1 MTILESFQSRTQ
13 IKPLVMGKRHPEV
26 GVPVG
31 INSELR
37 DVEFLVPQPALDG
50 WADLPFV
57 EHEGLRMEDAP
68 VGEYMAIDTDR
79 RSLSVWIGACLPNA
93 LSGLQAHHVGGGQI
107 RATPGRGDRML
118 SHKSE
123 YRGTWL
129 KSKLASHIGLT
140 ISGTEQPHGRN
151 K

>member
-13 IKPLVMGKRHPEV
+13 IKPLAMGQRHPEV

-31 INSELR
+31 INGELR
-37 DVEFLVPQPALDG
+37 DVEFLVPQHALDG

-68 VGEYMAIDTDR
+68 SGEYMAIDADGR
-79 RSLSVWIGACLPNA
+79 GLWAWINACLPNS

-107 RATPGRGDRML
+107 RATPGRRDRML
-118 SHKSE
+118 SHE
-123 YRGTWL
+123 
-129 KSKLASHIGLT
+129 I
-140 ISGTEQPHGRN
+140 
-151 K
+151 